1 MKLIKM
7 NKNIRN
13 LKGQENKSVTKFRKT
28 VCAGAG
34 PTGGVTLQR
43 YTAWANLV
51 VYMSVMTCECDP
63 QAVP

>member
-1 MKLIKM
+1 
-7 NKNIRN
+7 
-13 LKGQENKSVTKFRKT
+13 VTKFRKT